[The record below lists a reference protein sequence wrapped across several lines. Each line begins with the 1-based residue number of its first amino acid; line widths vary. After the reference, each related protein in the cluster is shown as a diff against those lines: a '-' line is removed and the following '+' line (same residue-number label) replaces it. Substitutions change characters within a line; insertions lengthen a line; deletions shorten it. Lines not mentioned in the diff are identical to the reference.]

1 MRQHVA
7 MKTTPHARIAFI
19 PLIFAAFISASAF
32 AQSAK
37 VPAKPRPVSSTT
49 GKGVVADALNANDPS
64 KPAAKPKPVRDPAL
78 YRGEAVMDT
87 LGDNAKRIATA
98 QALGQ
103 VIVKLTGNPA
113 ANGNVVIRRAM
124 PSAASLVAETTTRQ
138 DGDTASGMPVYKN
151 VLSVSFDPEAV
162 DALIGAAG
170 LKYWTGARP
179 KPILWLVIDDGRGP
193 RLVTSQQLSVVRP
206 LAVRGLERGMRFL
219 LPTGNSV
226 ELAATN
232 SVWTLNAAALQP
244 LTARYQNNTQVI
256 GKVYRSVSGWSAQ
269 WVMTQ
274 DGAEVARWVDT
285 KADPRQVIA
294 SGADGAADAIAKRDA
309 VYLNTGVAG
318 KYRIDVVG
326 VNESQDFIR
335 LMGYLQQMAIVR
347 RVQVI
352 QATPELLRLELDM
365 NVGMKGFNTLI
376 GSGGTLRGTEN
387 NSDTTSDSTDDG
399 AVTPPETKSVP
410 RYILQ

>member
-1 MRQHVA
+1 
-7 MKTTPHARIAFI
+7 MKKTPSSHLAVFS
-19 PLIFAAFISASAF
+19 LVFAAAFSALAF
-32 AQSAK
+32 AQSASS
-37 VPAKPRPVSSTT
+37 PTKPRPASPTA
-49 GKGVVADALNANDPS
+49 GKGVVADALNPADPT
-64 KPAAKPKPVRDPAL
+64 KPVSKPKPVRDLAL

-87 LGDNAKRIATA
+87 LGDNAKRVATA
-98 QALGQ
+98 KALGQ
-103 VIVKLTGNPA
+103 VLVKLTGNPA
-113 ANGNVVIRRAM
+113 ATTNTVIRRAM
-124 PSAASLVAETTTRQ
+124 PTASTLVADTSTRQ
-138 DGDTASGMPVYKN
+138 DGDSASGMPVYKN
-151 VLSVSFDPEAV
+151 VLVVSFDPEAV

-193 RLVTSQQLSVVRP
+193 RLVTSQQLSVVKP
-206 LAVRGLERGMRFL
+206 LAMRGLERGMRFL
-219 LPTGNSV
+219 LPNGNSV
-226 ELAATN
+226 EQAATN

-274 DGAEVARWVDT
+274 DGIEVARWVDT

-294 SGADGAADAIAKRDA
+294 SGADGAADAIAKRDS

-326 VNESQDFIR
+326 VRDSQDFIR

-352 QATPELLRLELDM
+352 QATPETLRLELDM
-365 NVGMKGFNTLI
+365 NVGVKGFRTMI
-376 GSGGTLRGTEN
+376 GSGSTLRSADMESASQS
-387 NSDTTSDSTDDG
+387 SDE
-399 AVTPPETKSVP
+399 AEPEIDTKSVP
-410 RYILQ
+410 RFVLQ

>member
-1 MRQHVA
+1 MK
-7 MKTTPHARIAFI
+7 KTTKAQIALI
-19 PLIFAAFISASAF
+19 SLIFAAVFSAPSF
-32 AQSAK
+32 AQSATTA
-37 VPAKPRPVSSTT
+37 AKPRPVSATA
-49 GKGVVADALNANDPS
+49 GKGVVADALNATDPN
-64 KPAAKPKPVRDPAL
+64 KPVVKPKPVRDPAL

-87 LGDNAKRIATA
+87 VGDNAKRIATA
-98 QALGQ
+98 QALAQ

-124 PSAASLVAETTTRQ
+124 PTAGSLVAETTTRQ

-151 VLSVSFDPEAV
+151 VLAVSFDPEAV

-179 KPILWLVIDDGRGP
+179 KPILWLAIDDGRGP

-219 LPTGNSV
+219 LPSGNSV
-226 ELAATN
+226 EIAATN
-232 SVWTLNAAALQP
+232 SVWALNAAALQP
-244 LTARYQNNTQVI
+244 LTARYQNDTQVV

-269 WVMTQ
+269 WVLTQ

-294 SGADGAADAIAKRDA
+294 SGADGAADAIAKRDS

-318 KYRIDVVG
+318 KYRIDVAG
-326 VNESQDFIR
+326 VNDSDDFIR
-335 LMGYLQQMAIVR
+335 LMGYLQQLAVVR
-347 RVQVI
+347 RVQVL
-352 QATPELLRLELDM
+352 QATPESLRLELDM
-365 NVGMKGFNTLI
+365 NAGMKSFYTLI
-376 GSGGTLRGTEN
+376 GSGGILR
-387 NSDTTSDSTDDG
+387 SSDSDATADNASDSSDETN
-399 AVTPPETKSVP
+399 AQSETKSVP
-410 RYILQ
+410 RFILQ

>member
-1 MRQHVA
+1 MP
-7 MKTTPHARIAFI
+7 T
-19 PLIFAAFISASAF
+19 AS
-32 AQSAK
+32 
-37 VPAKPRPVSSTT
+37 
-49 GKGVVADALNANDPS
+49 
-64 KPAAKPKPVRDPAL
+64 
-78 YRGEAVMDT
+78 
-87 LGDNAKRIATA
+87 
-98 QALGQ
+98 
-103 VIVKLTGNPA
+103 
-113 ANGNVVIRRAM
+113 
-124 PSAASLVAETTTRQ
+124 SLVAEITTRQ

-193 RLVTSQQLSVVRP
+193 RLVTSQQLSVVKP

-219 LPTGNSV
+219 LPNGNSV
-226 ELAATN
+226 EQAATN
-232 SVWTLNAAALQP
+232 SIWTLNAAAMQP

-274 DGAEVARWVDT
+274 DGSEVARWVDT

-294 SGADGAADAIAKRDA
+294 SGADGAADAIAKRDS

-326 VNESQDFIR
+326 VNESRDFIR

-352 QATPELLRLELDM
+352 QATPELLRLELDI
-365 NVGMKGFNTLI
+365 NVGMKGFYTLI
-376 GSGGTLRGTEN
+376 GSGGTLRSTDSN
-387 NSDTTSDSTDDG
+387 IDAAPDNSDET
-399 AVTPPETKSVP
+399 APPPETKSVP
-410 RYILQ
+410 RFVLQ

>member
-1 MRQHVA
+1 
-7 MKTTPHARIAFI
+7 MKKTPKAQIAFI
-19 PLIFAAFISASAF
+19 SLIFAAVFGASAV
-32 AQSAK
+32 AQTANS
-37 VPAKPRPVSSTT
+37 PTKPKPVASTA
-49 GKGVVADALNANDPS
+49 GKGVVSDALNATDPT

-87 LGDNAKRIATA
+87 LGDNAKRIAIA

-124 PSAASLVAETTTRQ
+124 PSAGSLVAETSTRQ
-138 DGDTASGMPVYKN
+138 DGDSASGMPVFKN
-151 VLSVSFDPEAV
+151 VLVVSFDPEAV

-179 KPILWLVIDDGRGP
+179 RPILWLAIDDGRGP
-193 RLVTSQQLSVVRP
+193 RLVTSQQLSVVKP
-206 LAVRGLERGMRFL
+206 LAMRGLERGMRFL
-219 LPTGNSV
+219 LPNGNSV
-226 ELAATN
+226 EQAAIN
-232 SVWTLNAAALQP
+232 SIWDLNAAAVQP

-256 GKVYRSVSGWSAQ
+256 GKVYRSVSGWSAK

-274 DGAEVARWVDT
+274 DGVEVARWVDT

-294 SGADGAADAIAKRDA
+294 SGADGAADAIAKRDS

-318 KYRIDVVG
+318 KYRIDVIGVG
-326 VNESQDFIR
+326 DSQDFIR
-335 LMGYLQQMAIVR
+335 LMGYLQQLAIVR

-365 NVGMKGFNTLI
+365 NVGIKGFRTMI
-376 GSGGTLRGTEN
+376 GSGSTLRSAEPEIP
-387 NSDTTSDSTDDG
+387 SADTSDD
-399 AVTPPETKSVP
+399 AEPVVETKSVP
-410 RYILQ
+410 RFVLQ

>member
-1 MRQHVA
+1 
-7 MKTTPHARIAFI
+7 
-19 PLIFAAFISASAF
+19 
-32 AQSAK
+32 
-37 VPAKPRPVSSTT
+37 
-49 GKGVVADALNANDPS
+49 
-64 KPAAKPKPVRDPAL
+64 
-78 YRGEAVMDT
+78 MDT
-87 LGDNAKRIATA
+87 IGDNAKRVATA
-98 QALGQ
+98 KALGQ

-124 PSAASLVAETTTRQ
+124 PTASSLVADTTTRQ

-193 RLVTSQQLSVVRP
+193 RLVTSQQLSVVKP

-219 LPTGNSV
+219 LPAGNSV
-226 ELAATN
+226 EQAATN

-294 SGADGAADAIAKRDA
+294 SGADGAADAIAKRDS

-326 VNESQDFIR
+326 VNESRDFIR

-365 NVGMKGFNTLI
+365 NVGMKGFNTMI
-376 GSGGTLRGTEN
+376 GSGGTLRS
-387 NSDTTSDSTDDG
+387 SDSGSDATSDSTDENS
-399 AVTPPETKSVP
+399 APPETKSVP
-410 RYILQ
+410 RFILQ

>member
-1 MRQHVA
+1 
-7 MKTTPHARIAFI
+7 MKKTPKAQLAFI
-19 PLIFAAFISASAF
+19 PLIFAAFLSASAF

-37 VPAKPRPVSSTT
+37 APANSRPVSSTA
-49 GKGVVADALNANDPS
+49 GKGVVADALNANDS
-64 KPAAKPKPVRDPAL
+64 TKPAAKPKPVRDPML

-87 LGDNAKRIATA
+87 IGDNAKRIATA

-113 ANGNVVIRRAM
+113 ANGNAVIRRAM
-124 PSAASLVAETTTRQ
+124 PSAGSLVAETTTRQ

-193 RLVTSQQLSVVRP
+193 RLVTSQQLSVVKP

-219 LPTGNSV
+219 LPSGNSV
-226 ELAATN
+226 EQAATN

-256 GKVYRSVSGWSAQ
+256 GKMYRSVSGWSAQ
-269 WVMTQ
+269 WLMTQ
-274 DGAEVARWVDT
+274 DGSEVARWVDT

-294 SGADGAADAIAKRDA
+294 SGADGAADAIAKRDS

-365 NVGMKGFNTLI
+365 NVGMKGFYTLI
-376 GSGGTLRGTEN
+376 GSGGTLR
-387 NSDTTSDSTDDG
+387 STDSNIDTAPDNG
-399 AVTPPETKSVP
+399 DETAPPPETKSVP
-410 RYILQ
+410 RFILQ

>member
-1 MRQHVA
+1 
-7 MKTTPHARIAFI
+7 MKKTPTARIAFI
-19 PLIFAAFISASAF
+19 PVIFAAFLSASAF

-37 VPAKPRPVSSTT
+37 APANSRPAGSTA
-49 GKGVVADALNANDPS
+49 GKGVVADALNANDPT
-64 KPAAKPKPVRDPAL
+64 KPAQKPKPVRDPML

-87 LGDNAKRIATA
+87 IGDNAKRVATA
-98 QALGQ
+98 KALGQ

-124 PSAASLVAETTTRQ
+124 PTASSLVADTTTRQ

-193 RLVTSQQLSVVRP
+193 RLVTSQQLSVVKP

-219 LPTGNSV
+219 LPAGNSV
-226 ELAATN
+226 EQAATN
-232 SVWTLNAAALQP
+232 SVWTLNATALQP
-244 LTARYQNNTQVI
+244 LTARYQNNTQVL

-274 DGAEVARWVDT
+274 DGSEVARWVDT

-294 SGADGAADAIAKRDA
+294 SGADGAADAIAKRDS

-326 VNESQDFIR
+326 VNESGDFIR

-365 NVGMKGFNTLI
+365 NVGMKGFNTMI
-376 GSGGTLRGTEN
+376 GSGGTLRS
-387 NSDTTSDSTDDG
+387 SDSSSDATSDSADENS
-399 AVTPPETKSVP
+399 APPETKSVP
-410 RYILQ
+410 RFILR

>member
-1 MRQHVA
+1 
-7 MKTTPHARIAFI
+7 MKKTPKAQIAFI
-19 PLIFAAFISASAF
+19 SLIFAAVFSASAF
-32 AQSAK
+32 AQSATG
-37 VPAKPRPVSSTT
+37 VPKPRPASSTA
-49 GKGVVADALNANDPS
+49 GKGVVADALNAADPS
-64 KPAAKPKPVRDPAL
+64 KPAVKLKPVRDPAL

-87 LGDNAKRIATA
+87 VGDNAKRIATA
-98 QALGQ
+98 QALSQ

-124 PSAASLVAETTTRQ
+124 PTAGSLVAETTTRQ

-151 VLSVSFDPEAV
+151 VLAVSFDPDAV

-170 LKYWTGARP
+170 LKYWTGAKPR
-179 KPILWLVIDDGRGP
+179 PILWLAIDDGRGP

-206 LAVRGLERGMRFL
+206 LAMRGLERGMRFL
-219 LPTGNSV
+219 LPSGNSV
-226 ELAATN
+226 EIAATN
-232 SVWTLNAAALQP
+232 SVWALNAAALQA
-244 LTARYQNNTQVI
+244 LTARYQNNTQMI

-274 DGAEVARWVDT
+274 DGVEIARWVDT

-318 KYRIDVVG
+318 KYQIDVAG
-326 VNESQDFIR
+326 VNDSDDFIR
-335 LMGYLQQMAIVR
+335 LMGYLQQLAIVR

-352 QATPELLRLELDM
+352 QATPESLRLELDM
-365 NVGMKGFNTLI
+365 NAGMKSFYTLI
-376 GSGGTLRGTEN
+376 GSGGILRSTDHDADN
-387 NSDTTSDSTDDG
+387 TSDSSDET
-399 AVTPPETKSVP
+399 AAQPETKSVP
-410 RYILQ
+410 RFILQ

>member
-1 MRQHVA
+1 
-7 MKTTPHARIAFI
+7 MKKTPKAQLAFI
-19 PLIFAAFISASAF
+19 FLIFAAVFSASAI
-32 AQSAK
+32 AQTASS
-37 VPAKPRPVSSTT
+37 PAKPKPVSSTA
-49 GKGVVADALNANDPS
+49 GKGVVANALNQADPT
-64 KPAAKPKPVRDPAL
+64 KPVPKPKPVRDLTL

-87 LGDNAKRIATA
+87 VGDNAKRIATA

-124 PSAASLVAETTTRQ
+124 PTAASLVAETNTRQ
-138 DGDTASGMPVYKN
+138 DGDSASGMPVFKN
-151 VLSVSFDPEAV
+151 VLVVSFDPEAV

-179 KPILWLVIDDGRGP
+179 RPILWLAIDDGRGP
-193 RLVTSQQLSVVRP
+193 RLVTSQQLAVVKP
-206 LAVRGLERGMRFL
+206 LATRGLERGIRFL
-219 LPTGNSV
+219 LPSGNSI
-226 ELAATN
+226 EQAATN
-232 SVWTLNAAALQP
+232 SVWALNAAAMQP
-244 LTARYQNNTQVI
+244 LTARYQNDAQVI

-274 DGAEVARWVDT
+274 GGTEVARWVDT

-318 KYRIDVVG
+318 KYRIDVIG
-326 VNESQDFIR
+326 VNSSQDFIR

-352 QATPELLRLELDM
+352 QATPDLLRLELDM
-365 NVGMKGFNTLI
+365 NVGIKGFRTLI
-376 GSGGTLRGTEN
+376 GSGSTLRSADIEPAPAATDETEP
-387 NSDTTSDSTDDG
+387 
-399 AVTPPETKSVP
+399 VPVVETKTVP
-410 RYILQ
+410 RFILQ

>member
-1 MRQHVA
+1 
-7 MKTTPHARIAFI
+7 MKTTPYARIAFI

-49 GKGVVADALNANDPS
+49 GKGVVSDALNANDPS

-219 LPTGNSV
+219 LPSGNSV

-376 GSGGTLRGTEN
+376 GSGGALRSTDSN
-387 NSDTTSDSTDDG
+387 TSSDTTSDSTDDVT
-399 AVTPPETKSVP
+399 VTPTETKSVP

>member
-1 MRQHVA
+1 
-7 MKTTPHARIAFI
+7 MKKTPKAHLAFI
-19 PLIFAAFISASAF
+19 PLIFAAFFSASVF
-32 AQSAK
+32 AQSATS
-37 VPAKPRPVSSTT
+37 PAKPKPVSSSA
-49 GKGVVADALNANDPS
+49 GKGVVADALNADPS
-64 KPAAKPKPVRDPAL
+64 KPVAKPKPVRDPAL

-103 VIVKLTGNPA
+103 VLVKLTGNPA
-113 ANGNVVIRRAM
+113 ANGNLVIRRAM
-124 PSAASLVAETTTRQ
+124 PNAAALVADTSTRQ

-151 VLSVSFDPEAV
+151 VLVVSFDPESV

-179 KPILWLVIDDGRGP
+179 RPILWLAIDDGRGP
-193 RLVTSQQLSVVRP
+193 RLVTSQQLSVVKP
-206 LAVRGLERGMRFL
+206 LAMRGLERGIRFL
-219 LPTGNSV
+219 LPGGNNI
-226 ELAATN
+226 EQAATN
-232 SVWTLNAAALQP
+232 SIWTLNAAALQP
-244 LTARYQNNTQVI
+244 LTARYQNNAQVI

-274 DGAEVARWVDT
+274 DGVEVARWVDT

-294 SGADGAADAIAKRDA
+294 SGADGAADAIAKRDS

-326 VNESQDFIR
+326 VDNSQDFVR

-352 QATPELLRLELDM
+352 QASPELLKLELDM
-365 NVGMKGFNTLI
+365 NVGMKGFYTLI
-376 GSGGTLRGTEN
+376 GSGDTLR
-387 NSDTTSDSTDDG
+387 STDGNITADNSSDET
-399 AVTPPETKSVP
+399 ASPPETKSVP
-410 RYILQ
+410 RFVLQ

>member
-1 MRQHVA
+1 

>member
-1 MRQHVA
+1 M
-7 MKTTPHARIAFI
+7 
-19 PLIFAAFISASAF
+19 
-32 AQSAK
+32 
-37 VPAKPRPVSSTT
+37 
-49 GKGVVADALNANDPS
+49 
-64 KPAAKPKPVRDPAL
+64 
-78 YRGEAVMDT
+78 
-87 LGDNAKRIATA
+87 
-98 QALGQ
+98 
-103 VIVKLTGNPA
+103 
-113 ANGNVVIRRAM
+113 
-124 PSAASLVAETTTRQ
+124 
-138 DGDTASGMPVYKN
+138 
-151 VLSVSFDPEAV
+151 
-162 DALIGAAG
+162 
-170 LKYWTGARP
+170 
-179 KPILWLVIDDGRGP
+179 
-193 RLVTSQQLSVVRP
+193 
-206 LAVRGLERGMRFL
+206 
-219 LPTGNSV
+219 PTGNSV
-226 ELAATN
+226 EQAATN

-244 LTARYQNNTQVI
+244 LTARYQNNTQVV

-365 NVGMKGFNTLI
+365 NVGMKGFYTLI
-376 GSGGTLRGTEN
+376 GSGGTLRSTDS
-387 NSDTTSDSTDDG
+387 NSDTPSENADEN
-399 AVTPPETKSVP
+399 AVPPETKSVP
-410 RYILQ
+410 RFILQ

>member
-1 MRQHVA
+1 
-7 MKTTPHARIAFI
+7 MKTTPKTRIALI

-37 VPAKPRPVSSTT
+37 APANTRPVSSTT
-49 GKGVVADALNANDPS
+49 GKGVVADALNASDPT

-87 LGDNAKRIATA
+87 IGDNAKRIATA
-98 QALGQ
+98 KALGQ
-103 VIVKLTGNPA
+103 VIIKLTGNPA

-124 PSAASLVAETTTRQ
+124 PTAASLVAETTTRQ

-162 DALIGAAG
+162 DSLIGAAG

-193 RLVTSQQLSVVRP
+193 RLVTSQQLSVVKP
-206 LAVRGLERGMRFL
+206 LAVRGLERGIRFF

-226 ELAATN
+226 EQAATN

-244 LTARYQNNTQVI
+244 LTARYQNNTQVV

-365 NVGMKGFNTLI
+365 NVGMKGFYTLI
-376 GSGGTLRGTEN
+376 GSGGTLRSTDS
-387 NSDTTSDSTDDG
+387 NSDTPSENADEN
-399 AVTPPETKSVP
+399 AVPPETKSVP
-410 RYILQ
+410 RFILQ

>member
-1 MRQHVA
+1 
-7 MKTTPHARIAFI
+7 MKKTPQAHIALFSV
-19 PLIFAAFISASAF
+19 IFAAVISASAF
-32 AQSAK
+32 AQSAAS
-37 VPAKPRPVSSTT
+37 PAKPKPASASI
-49 GKGVVADALNANDPS
+49 GKGVVADALNATDPN
-64 KPAAKPKPVRDPAL
+64 KPAVRPKPVRDPAL

-98 QALGQ
+98 QALAQ

-113 ANGNVVIRRAM
+113 APGNGIIRRAM
-124 PSAASLVAETTTRQ
+124 PSAAALVESTDTRQ

-151 VLSVSFDPEAV
+151 VLVVSFDPEAI

-179 KPILWLVIDDGRGP
+179 RPILWLAIDDGRGP
-193 RLVTSQQLSVVRP
+193 RLVTSQQLAVVKP

-219 LPTGNSV
+219 LPSGNSI
-226 ELAATN
+226 EQAATN
-232 SVWTLNAAALQP
+232 SIWALNAAALQP
-244 LTARYQNNTQVI
+244 LTARYQNDAQVI

-274 DGAEVARWVDT
+274 GGVEVARWVDT
-285 KADPRQVIA
+285 KADPRMVIA
-294 SGADGAADAIAKRDA
+294 SGADGAADAIAKRDS

-318 KYRIDVVG
+318 KYRIDVIG
-326 VNESQDFIR
+326 VDNSQDFVR

-347 RVQVI
+347 RVQVL

-365 NVGMKGFNTLI
+365 NVGMKGFRTLI
-376 GSGGTLRGTEN
+376 GSGGILRS
-387 NSDTTSDSTDDG
+387 SDGDTDSASDNDTD
-399 AVTPPETKSVP
+399 AAPEPDTKSVP
-410 RYILQ
+410 RFVLQ

>member
-1 MRQHVA
+1 
-7 MKTTPHARIAFI
+7 MKKTPNAQLAFI
-19 PLIFAAFISASAF
+19 SLIFAAFFSASAF
-32 AQSAK
+32 AQSATS
-37 VPAKPRPVSSTT
+37 PAKPKPTSSSA
-49 GKGVVADALNANDPS
+49 GKGVVADALNADPS
-64 KPAAKPKPVRDPAL
+64 KSAAKPKPVRDPAL

-103 VIVKLTGNPA
+103 VMIKLTGNPA
-113 ANGNVVIRRAM
+113 ANGNPVVRRAM
-124 PSAASLVAETTTRQ
+124 PNAAALVADTSTRQ

-151 VLSVSFDPEAV
+151 VLVVSFDPESV

-179 KPILWLVIDDGRGP
+179 RPILWLAIDDGRGP
-193 RLVTSQQLSVVRP
+193 RLVTSQQLAVVKP
-206 LAVRGLERGMRFL
+206 LAVRGLERGIRFL
-219 LPTGNSV
+219 LPGGNSV
-226 ELAATN
+226 EQAATN
-232 SVWTLNAAALQP
+232 SVWTLNATALQP
-244 LTARYQNNTQVI
+244 LTARYQNNAQVI

-274 DGAEVARWVDT
+274 DGVEVARWVDT

-294 SGADGAADAIAKRDA
+294 SGADGAADAIAKRDS

-326 VNESQDFIR
+326 VDNSQDFVR
-335 LMGYLQQMAIVR
+335 LMGYLQQMAIVK

-352 QATPELLRLELDM
+352 QASPELLKLELDM
-365 NVGMKGFNTLI
+365 NVGMKGFYTLI
-376 GSGGTLRGTEN
+376 GSGDTLRSTDGNITSD
-387 NSDTTSDSTDDG
+387 NSDETTPS
-399 AVTPPETKSVP
+399 PETKSVP
-410 RYILQ
+410 RFVLQ